1 MGSRRAFTLVEL
13 LIALA
18 LVGILAGVGTPY
30 VLVNLP
36 TYRVNAA
43 VRQVVADLRLART
56 RAVEEGRDVFVRFYP
71 AESRYVL
78 HLDSDGNGSFDP
90 ALDEPW
96 KTVALGELYAGIAFA
111 RYAGGISPSGGALPA
126 DGVSFAGDLAA
137 FHPRGTAR
145 AGSVYL
151 RPARDE
157 GVRRDRERAVT
168 VVLSTGRVRT
178 YRWTGAGA
186 SGWE

>member
-1 MGSRRAFTLVEL
+1 MACSRALTLVEL
-13 LIALA
+13 LVAVA

-30 VLVNLP
+30 VLANLP

-56 RAVEEGRDVFVRFYP
+56 RAVEEGRDVFVHFLP
-71 AESRYVL
+71 DQNRYVL
-78 HLDSDGNGSFDP
+78 HLDSDENGSFDP
-90 ALDEPW
+90 LADEPW
-96 KTVALGELYAGIAFA
+96 KTVVLGELYEGIAFA
-111 RYAGGISPSGGALPA
+111 RYAGGTSPSGGALPA
-126 DGVSFAGDLAA
+126 DGVSFAGNLAA

-145 AGSVYL
+145 AGTVYL

-157 GVRRDRERAVT
+157 GVRRDRERAAT
-168 VVLSTGRVRT
+168 VLLSTGRVRT
-178 YRWTGAGA
+178 WRWTGGGA